1 MLSFFFFLPFLTE
14 TRSFHKNK
22 RAINKQLCSFFS
34 QHLNT
39 YLSAFRP
46 GYGCQ
51 STLLRIIEDWKQA
64 LDENKYVAAILM
76 DLSKAFDCLPHDLLL
91 LKLKAY
97 GMSENAIKLLKSYLT
112 NRKQCVKLG
121 TFISDFQPILTGV
134 PQGSILGL
142 VLFNIFIND
151 IFHVIK
157 NSKLYNYADDNTVSA
172 ADQVLSKLIAN
183 LAEDSLMLIKWFADN
198 HMKANPD
205 KFQAIA
211 VGKRTKD
218 ENITFNLDNNIIHC
232 EDHVKLFGVTI
243 DFKLSFDLH
252 ISNVCK
258 KASRQL
264 NVLKRIGRN
273 LCRLGKLNIYYSF
286 IMSNFNYC
294 PLVWH
299 FCGEVN
305 TKKIEKIQERA
316 LRFIYQDYNS
326 SYDTLL
332 DKSKLPSLKVRRL
345 RAIALE
351 AIKILNNQTPVYLND
366 ILTYKPHSYSF
377 RYTNTVE
384 IPQVRTSSYGVRSFR
399 STAAEI
405 WNSLPQ
411 KFQEIKSTEQ
421 FRSQIGTWSGGG
433 GGVCTCSFCSN
444 C

>member
-1 MLSFFFFLPFLTE
+1 MGKSKHQSKYYGG
-14 TRSFHKNK
+14 RD
-22 RAINKQLCSFFS
+22 KQKIW
-34 QHLNT
+34 
-39 YLSAFRP
+39 P
-46 GYGCQ
+46 
-51 STLLRIIEDWKQA
+51 
-64 LDENKYVAAILM
+64 
-76 DLSKAFDCLPHDLLL
+76 
-91 LKLKAY
+91 
-97 GMSENAIKLLKSYLT
+97 YLT
-112 NRKQCVKLG
+112 QYFV
-121 TFISDFQPILTGV
+121 LT
-134 PQGSILGL
+134 LM
-142 VLFNIFIND
+142 
-151 IFHVIK
+151 
-157 NSKLYNYADDNTVSA
+157 T
-172 ADQVLSKLIAN
+172 LITY
-183 LAEDSLMLIKWFADN
+183 LAEDSLMLIKLFADN

-218 ENITFNLDNNIIHC
+218 ENITFNLDNNIINC
-232 EDHVKLFGVTI
+232 EDHVKLLGVTI

-252 ISNVCK
+252 ISIVCK

-273 LCRLGKLNIYYSF
+273 LCRLRKLNIYYSF

-305 TKKIEKIQERA
+305 IKKIEEIQERA

-351 AIKILNNQTPVYLND
+351 AFKILNNQTPIYLND
-366 ILTYKPHSYSF
+366 ILTYKPHSYS
-377 RYTNTVE
+377 NTVE

-399 STAAEI
+399 SSAAKI

-411 KFQEIKSTEQ
+411 
-421 FRSQIGTWSGGG
+421 
-433 GGVCTCSFCSN
+433 
-444 C
+444 